1 MIFLLLFYADPLV
14 SFSVFFFLTLF
25 VTVFFFL
32 TKKKLKIIGKLL
44 QYLSSNELKIL
55 NQSFGAIKEITIL
68 NKAKY
73 IEEIFKQNVEGS
85 EKNILIKSFFM
96 QLPKLF
102 LGCKAWLFHRARKS
116 HQVQP

>member
-1 MIFLLLFYADPLV
+1 M
-14 SFSVFFFLTLF
+14 
-25 VTVFFFL
+25 
-32 TKKKLKIIGKLL
+32 
-44 QYLSSNELKIL
+44 
-55 NQSFGAIKEITIL
+55 KEITIL

-102 LGCKAWLFHRARKS
+102 LEKKFGNLKVDPVKYRE
-116 HQVQP
+116 